1 MKKEPI
7 RHHYIPQFIIKNFSY
22 DDNKRYVHYY
32 DMKSQEVKDLL
43 TTKVFMEKNLYRD
56 EINNPEE
63 PTTIESDFAKF
74 EAEAAHILKS
84 FLSNMEI
91 DLSVE
96 DDKKLKLFFA
106 LMGFR
111 SSRVRSD
118 FIAMQTDSNNN
129 DFYQKYQP
137 NGDFEDFWKRNL
149 SYLVNC
155 RSIDEVVKHPNI
167 DEPIKIFMRRDT
179 IGVSGM
185 YFIVCERRGSQD
197 FVLSDTYPVVITGD
211 LFKIHMYS
219 YFPISP
225 SRIIILASNGVEN
238 SPKNIRIFN
247 DDILKQ
253 PKLSNDRKTYKFNV
267 HKIYEST
274 VDKIN
279 EEIMNNAER
288 GFIFKDYN
296 NVVFND

>member
-1 MKKEPI
+1 MKQEPI
-7 RHHYIPQFIIKNFSY
+7 RHHYIPQFIIKNFCY
-22 DDNKRYVHYY
+22 DDNKKYVHYY
-32 DMKSQEVKDLL
+32 DIKSREVKDKP
-43 TTKVFMEKNLYRD
+43 TTDVFMEKNLYRD
-56 EINNPEE
+56 EINNPQK

-74 EAEAAHILKS
+74 EAEIAHILKS
-84 FLSNMEI
+84 FLTNTDI

-111 SSRVRSD
+111 SSRVREN
-118 FIAMQTDSNNN
+118 FIKLQENSK

-137 NGDFEDFWKRNL
+137 DGNFEDFWKRNL

-155 RSIDEVVKHPNI
+155 RSVDEVVKHPNI
-167 DEPIKIFMRRDT
+167 DEPIKVFMMRDT
-179 IGVSGM
+179 IDIFGM
-185 YFIVCERRGSQD
+185 YFIVCERRGAQD
-197 FVLSDTYPVVITGD
+197 FILSDTYPVVFRGD
-211 LFKIHMYS
+211 FLNLHMYS

-225 SRIIILASNGVEN
+225 SRIIILASNGVEV

-253 PKLSNDRKTYKFNV
+253 PKFSNDNKRYKIRV
-267 HKIYEST
+267 KKIYEST
-274 VDKIN
+274 VYIIN
-279 EEIMNNAER
+279 ESIMSNVDN

-296 NVVFND
+296 NVVLND